1 MSWHPN
7 VFRLAVAINDDS
19 VRVYSVDNSNI
30 PILRNGQQK
39 LVTCLAWRPLA
50 ASELAVGCFNG
61 VILWKLDVSNN
72 LIRPTS
78 QYQYLKQ

>member
-7 VFRLAVAINDDS
+7 VFRLAIAVNDDS
-19 VRVYSVDNSNI
+19 VRIYSMDNSNI

-39 LVTCLAWRPLA
+39 AISCLAWRPLSA
-50 ASELAVGCFNG
+50 GELAVGCNSG
-61 VILWKLDVSNN
+61 VILWKLDISNN

-78 QYQYLKQ
+78 QFQHLKQ